1 MNLSF
6 DVIVVGAGAAGAT
19 TAETV
24 ASLGSSVLVLEE
36 HNRVGIPSHCSGH
49 VGINSM
55 KRLGISPP
63 EGIIKNQI
71 RGAILH
77 SPSGQSVRFE
87 RQDPI
92 TWVLDRKAF
101 DEHMATRAEK
111 AGAQIQFNSRAM
123 SIHTHSSEPI
133 QVQVGA
139 GRESRTLKCGLIIDC
154 EGAAPTLT
162 PDRLA
167 SERHRSMWINSAQVH
182 VERVNDLDRDMVEIY
197 LGSKYAPGFFA
208 WIIPWRDGSA
218 KVGLA
223 TREGNPRFLLER
235 FMTRHLQASRKLKG
249 TKQHDASFHPMPLGG
264 PISKTYYPG
273 MLIVGDSAQQVK
285 PTTGGGIVFSLVC
298 GRAAGE
304 IAHEAIARRDVSES
318 FLSKYE
324 RRWKGEIGYDLKV
337 MRAIRRMLFRLP
349 DRQLERI
356 FSVARSLNVGDVL
369 GRADD
374 IDAQGRILA
383 RLALDPRLAIS
394 LLYSSVLSLPF
405 IMNSREVS
413 ARRPHV

>member
-1 MNLSF
+1 
-6 DVIVVGAGAAGAT
+6 
-19 TAETV
+19 
-24 ASLGSSVLVLEE
+24 
-36 HNRVGIPSHCSGH
+36 
-49 VGINSM
+49 
-55 KRLGISPP
+55 
-63 EGIIKNQI
+63 
-71 RGAILH
+71 
-77 SPSGQSVRFE
+77 
-87 RQDPI
+87 
-92 TWVLDRKAF
+92 
-101 DEHMATRAEK
+101 
-111 AGAQIQFNSRAM
+111 
-123 SIHTHSSEPI
+123 
-133 QVQVGA
+133 
-139 GRESRTLKCGLIIDC
+139 
-154 EGAAPTLT
+154 
-162 PDRLA
+162 
-167 SERHRSMWINSAQVH
+167 
-182 VERVNDLDRDMVEIY
+182 
-197 LGSKYAPGFFA
+197 
-208 WIIPWRDGSA
+208 
-218 KVGLA
+218 
-223 TREGNPRFLLER
+223 
-235 FMTRHLQASRKLKG
+235 
-249 TKQHDASFHPMPLGG
+249 MPLGG

>member
-1 MNLSF
+1 
-6 DVIVVGAGAAGAT
+6 
-19 TAETV
+19 
-24 ASLGSSVLVLEE
+24 
-36 HNRVGIPSHCSGH
+36 
-49 VGINSM
+49 
-55 KRLGISPP
+55 
-63 EGIIKNQI
+63 
-71 RGAILH
+71 
-77 SPSGQSVRFE
+77 
-87 RQDPI
+87 
-92 TWVLDRKAF
+92 
-101 DEHMATRAEK
+101 
-111 AGAQIQFNSRAM
+111 
-123 SIHTHSSEPI
+123 
-133 QVQVGA
+133 
-139 GRESRTLKCGLIIDC
+139 
-154 EGAAPTLT
+154 
-162 PDRLA
+162 
-167 SERHRSMWINSAQVH
+167 
-182 VERVNDLDRDMVEIY
+182 MVEIY

-223 TREGNPRFLLER
+223 TREGNPRPLLER

-304 IAHEAIARRDVSES
+304 IAHE
-318 FLSKYE
+318 
-324 RRWKGEIGYDLKV
+324 
-337 MRAIRRMLFRLP
+337 AIRRMLFRLP